1 MFCSFAPSMKF
12 THVLLFCIQYENSD
26 ICFLLFCTWYE
37 YSDMFVLLFLHTTY
51 EIRTCLF
58 HSFPQE
64 NGGIGHVKN
73 KKFCAACNS
82 SQRLLIIIPWHHQCW
97 SKDGSEWELVVGY
110 DGVGIVIRWARR
122 GFSCCLVLTQGF
134 QRIFPQT
141 FKDFAARW
149 NWLNSN
155 SLLLVWVNPSVEHRL
170 NPKVDTPS
178 VLDCSRL
185 TSRQVNMHSNPAK
198 SENLISQFCTLF
210 HRLHSMHSNLQHP
223 SRSWVT
229 S

>member
-1 MFCSFAPSMKF
+1 MFCSFAPNTEIHTCFALLHPVWNSHIFCSFAPNMKIQ
-12 THVLLFCIQYENSD
+12 TSVFCSFAADMNIQ
-26 ICFLLFCTWYE
+26 
-37 YSDMFVLLFLHTTY
+37 
-51 EIRTCLF
+51 TCLF

-82 SQRLLIIIPWHHQCW
+82 CQRLLIIILWHHQCW

-122 GFSCCLVLTQGF
+122 GFSCCLVLTQGL

-178 VLDCSRL
+178 LLDGSRL
-185 TSRQVNMHSNPAK
+185 TSRQVNTHSNPAK
-198 SENLISQFCTLF
+198 SENLTSQFCTLF